1 MFDTAKLTNSL
12 QLQKVGV
19 VHWVLVK
26 SYPHHKTNICDSVMR
41 QILCLVLLCSSLH
54 VKTQTLHVIYVTH
67 TGNDINECWEG
78 STNHPC
84 ETLDYALEGAQQYE
98 AVKIQLS
105 SGNYTLGTNE
115 SITTFQEKS
124 AFQIVGEVKHVFIHC
139 IGLTGLSFYN
149 SSNLL
154 FQNITLRGCG
164 AIHNSSSINSPTDSS
179 KNMEYLPFLAGL
191 YFLLCGNVEL
201 YYVEV
206 TDSLGT
212 GVVFYST
219 GGQNIISYSNFTN
232 NVAYN
237 RSESY
242 SAGGGGVA
250 IEFLYC
256 IPGDLECTNEISSNI
271 PLPNKNNAT
280 YLFINCT
287 FANNNGS
294 TSNYISD
301 TYIIPH
307 STYNVALGRGGGLA
321 IVFKGSAT
329 GNLVTLQSC
338 IFRDNSAIWGGGMLI
353 EFQDSA
359 INNTVTVQESIFIN
373 NTCTYNSCTYQGT
386 GGGGARILIAAVNN
400 TVQQN
405 SVKFIK
411 TRFHGNRAYFGGGVS
426 FMTWNPIPL
435 PDAYFDVQ
443 SNQII
448 FNTVTWTENIARLG
462 SAIDLSI
469 LASNGSILHPVFQN
483 CVFQY
488 NTVHY
493 TNNTAG
499 TPSGS
504 GTLYTDS
511 VPIRFIDNVQFTNNT
526 GSAIVSLE
534 AVVEFDE
541 PIVATFENNSGHVG
555 GGIALYSKAYI
566 LIHKQCHFQFQNNVA
581 NLHGGGI
588 YWEGIGNHELVS
600 SRNCFVRYEDPF
612 LHPSKWNVT
621 FDFIDNTAG
630 LTGNAIY
637 GTTLLGCLWGGRP
650 FGNLEDPH
658 TESYNVFCWNSTDNT
673 RPLWNYGTRNCS
685 DSIAT
690 SPGYFADENGK
701 VKCESAYNKS
711 VVPGDATT
719 LPVVMLDDR
728 FARVPNK
735 SLVFSAEINTTT
747 NYSTN
752 KYLTYEKT
760 LFTGSVGDVLDYKVS
775 TINSRVIS
783 SQILLTFEPCP
794 PGFQHDAETQK
805 CISANYPFILTH
817 SDLTASI
824 QRGYWMGNTTE
835 DGLLKVSL
843 CSYCSFNPDLD
854 HTNYVTLPSKNEEL
868 EAFFCDGLNRK
879 GVLCGQCKEGY
890 GPAVNSDQFKCVKC
904 STEHVRYSWVLYIV
918 GEYLPI
924 TLALLIII
932 IFNISLT
939 SGPANSF
946 VFFAQVI
953 SSTTFGVDADGLL
966 DYTSITPNAEVIK
979 QIYTSIYGIW
989 NLDFFVSFDFW
1000 LYCLGPNVTALHIIA
1015 LNYLKAAYPLLVLL
1029 IVAIFISLY
1038 DRSNRVVVCLFRPF
1052 HRLFARCFGWLNLK
1066 RSILDAFATFIVLS
1080 YVKFTVT
1087 CAFLLYPNPLYTETG
1102 HKAQY
1107 VSFRYGSYSYL
1118 SLRYA
1123 PYLISSIVILLFVCV
1138 LLPAILFLYSIKP
1151 FYSFLERCHFTYLL
1165 PGEKAQLFLNSFHH
1179 CYKDGT
1185 NGRHDR
1191 RYFASLYFFLRL
1203 IIIIS
1208 YSYAFSWAEQYVIQQ
1223 ILCTVTLFMI
1233 SIFQPYKKKL
1243 YNIIDT
1249 VIFTMLATINIF
1261 LLYNRYLVLANLG
1274 LSATCFYIQIILIF
1288 LPLVYITAYVI
1299 FYVCRANKK
1308 SLKSCCFKLARK
1320 GGFEH
1325 IMDHSNFNI
1334 DVFSFGDFM
1343 DDVDAEGR
1351 FQRNEYH
1358 GPIKPD
1364 ELNCDVGDES
1374 SAFNVSLEPSIIH
1387 LPRITPKTDSLTEP
1401 LLSSHDSPEEHSTN
1415 IN

>member
-1 MFDTAKLTNSL
+1 MF
-12 QLQKVGV
+12 
-19 VHWVLVK
+19 
-26 SYPHHKTNICDSVMR
+26 ICDSVMW
-41 QILCLVLLCSSLH
+41 QILSLVLLCYSLH

-67 TGNDINECWEG
+67 TGNDIHECWEDG
-78 STNHPC
+78 TNHPC

-124 AFQIVGEVKHVFIHC
+124 TFQLVGEVKNVSIHC
-139 IGLTGLSFYN
+139 IGLTGLSFYK

-179 KNMEYLPFLAGL
+179 KNTEYLPFLAGL

-206 TDSLGT
+206 TNSLGT

-256 IPGDLECTNEISSNI
+256 IPGDLECTNENSSNI

-321 IVFKGSAT
+321 IIYKGSAT
-329 GNLVTLQSC
+329 GNMVTLQSC

-405 SVKFIK
+405 SVEFIK
-411 TRFHGNRAYFGGGVS
+411 TYFHSNRAYFGGGVS
-426 FMTWNPIPL
+426 FMTWNPL
-435 PDAYFDVQ
+435 GTKFDVQ
-443 SNQII
+443 SNQIY
-448 FNTVTWTENIARLG
+448 FLTVTWTENIARLG
-462 SAIDLSI
+462 SAIDLSAI
-469 LASNGSILHPVFQN
+469 ALNTSINQPVFQD
-483 CVFQY
+483 CVFQN

-493 TNNTAG
+493 TNKTG

-511 VPIRFIDNVQFTNNT
+511 VPIRFMDNVQFTNNT

-541 PIVATFENNSGHVG
+541 PIVATFENNRAHVG

-566 LIHKQCHFQFQNNVA
+566 LIHKQCHLQFQNNVA

-588 YWEGIGNHELVS
+588 YWEGIGNHDLVS
-600 SRNCFVRYEDPF
+600 SRNCFIQYEDP
-612 LHPSKWNVT
+612 LTHPSKWNVT
-621 FDFIDNTAG
+621 FNFIDNTAG

-650 FGNLEDPH
+650 FGNLDDPQ
-658 TESYNVFCWNSTDNT
+658 EEFRKVFCWNSTSKI
-673 RPLWNYGTRNCS
+673 WNYGTSNCS
-685 DSIAT
+685 HFIAT

-701 VKCESAYNKS
+701 VKCESPYYTR
-711 VVPGDATT
+711 VVPGNVTT
-719 LPVVMLDDR
+719 LPIGMLDDR
-728 FARVPNK
+728 FTHVPNR
-735 SLVFSAEINTTT
+735 SLVFTADINTT
-747 NYSTN
+747 NHSI
-752 KYLTYEKT
+752 KYLAYDKV
-760 LFTGSVGDVLDYKVS
+760 LVTGSVGDVLDYKVS
-775 TINSRVIS
+775 TIHPRLIS
-783 SQILLTFEPCP
+783 SKVLLTFEPCP
-794 PGFQHDAETQK
+794 PGFKHNKETQK
-805 CISANYPFILTH
+805 CIGANYPFILTH
-817 SDLTASI
+817 SNLTVSI
-824 QRGYWMGNTTE
+824 ERGFWMGNTSKN
-835 DGLLKVSL
+835 DQLKVSQ
-843 CSYCSFNPDLD
+843 CSYCSLNPDLNY
-854 HTNYVTLPSKNEEL
+854 TNYVTLPSKKEDL

-879 GVLCGQCKEGY
+879 GILCGQCKEGY
-890 GPAVNSDQFKCVKC
+890 GPAVNSDQYKCVKC
-904 STEHVRYSWVLYIV
+904 STEETHYSWILYILS
-918 GEYLPI
+918 EYLPI
-924 TLALLIII
+924 TLALLMVI
-932 IFNISLT
+932 IFNISVT

-953 SSTTFGVDADGLL
+953 STTFGVDADGLL
-966 DYTSITPNAEVIK
+966 HYRSITSTAKVLK
-979 QIYTSIYGIW
+979 QMYTSIYGVW
-989 NLDFFVSFDFW
+989 NLDFFLSFDWW
-1000 LYCLGPNVTALHIIA
+1000 LYCLGPRVTALHILA
-1015 LNYLKAAYPLLVLL
+1015 LNYLKAAYPLLVLIIAAKL
-1029 IVAIFISLY
+1029 ISMY
-1038 DRSNRVVVCLFRPF
+1038 DRSNRVVVCIFKPF
-1052 HRLFARCFGWLNLK
+1052 HRLFARCFGWLNIK
-1066 RSILDAFATFIVLS
+1066 RSIMDAFATFLVLS

-1087 CAFLLYPNPLYTETG
+1087 CAILLYPNPLYTETG
-1102 HKAQY
+1102 DIAQY
-1107 VSFRYGSYSYL
+1107 VSYRDGSYSYI
-1118 SLRYA
+1118 SLRYS
-1123 PYLISSIVILLFVCV
+1123 PYLISSLVVLILICV
-1138 LLPAILFLYSIKP
+1138 LMPTILFLYSIKP
-1151 FYSFLERCHFTYLL
+1151 FYSCLEKFNFTCLL
-1165 PGEKAQLFLNSFHH
+1165 PGEKTQHFLNSFHH

-1185 NGRHDR
+1185 DGRHDR

-1203 IIIIS
+1203 TIIFS
-1208 YSYAFSWAEQYVIQQ
+1208 YSYALDWTQQYVMQQ
-1223 ILCTVTLFMI
+1223 VLCTVALVLI
-1233 SIFQPYKKKL
+1233 STFQPYKKKL

-1249 VIFTMLATINIF
+1249 VMFGILATINV
-1261 LLYNRYLVLANLG
+1261 LTLYNRYLDIADLG
-1274 LSATCFYIQIILIF
+1274 LSATCFYIQIFLIF
-1288 LPLVYITAYVI
+1288 LPSVYIAAYVI

-1308 SLKSCCFKLARK
+1308 SLKACCFKVARK
-1320 GGFEH
+1320 GGFKRLVDRPEL
-1325 IMDHSNFNI
+1325 DH
-1334 DVFSFGDFM
+1334 FSFGGFM
-1343 DDVDAEGR
+1343 DDVNAEGR
-1351 FQRNEYH
+1351 FEQNEYH
-1358 GPIKPD
+1358 GPIQPD
-1364 ELNCDVGDES
+1364 ELNCDVGDETPTHD
-1374 SAFNVSLEPSIIH
+1374 FQLEHTSFQ
-1387 LPRITPKTDSLTEP
+1387 LPQITSITPSSSRRRERVTEP
-1401 LLSSHDSPEEHSTN
+1401 LLSHHCPFEEHNTKFNSEKYGSISRDQSK